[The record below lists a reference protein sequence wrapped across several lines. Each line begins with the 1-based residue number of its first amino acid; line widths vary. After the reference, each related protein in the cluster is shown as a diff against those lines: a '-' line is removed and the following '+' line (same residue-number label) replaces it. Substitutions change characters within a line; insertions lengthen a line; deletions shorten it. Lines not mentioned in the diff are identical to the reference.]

1 MSSPCDL
8 TELRRN
14 LGFPGLSRCT
24 RPQLVELL
32 GHIRPDVATVGL
44 RVADLQRVLRDY
56 ETVFVQNR
64 LESAMAALTLRT
76 SLPPAAVSACRTAQP
91 PGPGAGRPCAK
102 ASTTS
107 SSSSGAG
114 AGGRAAPPPR
124 TSRLVPPPPATRHE
138 PGRGEPST
146 TPLCQCRLPAGFY
159 QVKTRDSANFG
170 RPYWACRRA
179 RSDTL
184 RCHYFSWADEINES
198 EHEDDWEP
206 WTEVF
211 TAEDVGEQMQTQQ
224 AAGQLR
230 QDPAGPP
237 QPAGAQEELADPGL
251 PGLLQAV
258 QRLAVSSPLEIR
270 EAATAL
276 LTRGMNPQQ
285 PGIQYQVARLLET
298 AWEVTNPD
306 PPDVLAEPESA

>member
-91 PGPGAGRPCAK
+91 PG
-102 ASTTS
+102 
-107 SSSSGAG
+107 
-114 AGGRAAPPPR
+114 
-124 TSRLVPPPPATRHE
+124 PATRHE